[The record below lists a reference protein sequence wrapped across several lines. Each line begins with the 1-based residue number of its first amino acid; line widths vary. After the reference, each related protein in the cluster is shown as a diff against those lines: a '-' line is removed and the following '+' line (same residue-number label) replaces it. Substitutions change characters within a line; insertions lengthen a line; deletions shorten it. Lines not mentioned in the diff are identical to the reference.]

1 MKDNNK
7 AEAPETQAL
16 HMKENYED
24 EYWSKKY
31 GVSTEELKE
40 KGNDVG
46 ISTKI
51 IDAYFKKKS
60 FSL

>member
-1 MKDNNK
+1 MKNNNQ
-7 AEAPETQAL
+7 AEAREKHAL
-16 HMKENYED
+16 QIKENYED

-31 GVSTEELKE
+31 GVSTEQLKE
-40 KGNDVG
+40 KGNKVG